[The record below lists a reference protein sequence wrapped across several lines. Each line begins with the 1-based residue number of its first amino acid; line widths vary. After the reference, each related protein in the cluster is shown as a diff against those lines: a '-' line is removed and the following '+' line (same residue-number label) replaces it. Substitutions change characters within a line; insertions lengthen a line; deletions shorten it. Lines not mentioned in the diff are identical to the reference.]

1 MDVRAARR
9 CAVLTGL
16 CGLLA
21 AGVWQSY
28 AAFLLGGVA
37 CVLSAAA
44 LAALDGLR
52 KRPRVRR

>member
-1 MDVRAARR
+1 MDVRTARVW
-9 CAVLTGL
+9 AVLAGL

-37 CVLSAAA
+37 CVLAAAA
-44 LAALDGLR
+44 LVALDGLR
-52 KRPRVRR
+52 KYRRVRR